1 VRLVSA
7 LIIAMG
13 LVLAALI
20 VVFLPLLIAPPQTQT
35 AGFVDG
41 PAREEA
47 SRLRI
52 ELQNQLDVLKG
63 GVVDLEERLQ
73 TMQLTVATL
82 EAEQRAPA
90 AAPGTAATPRTG
102 TNNAIGDI
110 YAQEVLIANRRE
122 INEGLTVPTPRFLLE
137 QLGPP
142 REDLN
147 QDCQGLTNPRLV
159 ALIREGEVGP
169 IRVTMLEPALESLRN
184 VMAGI
189 EANYPDLYA
198 RLGTAGGLC
207 VRLIRGSRTSVSTHS
222 FGLAIDLQIE
232 GITDAF
238 ANSATQLG
246 LTILAE
252 FFNQEGWVWG
262 AGYGREDSMHFEVSQ
277 EKILEWVAQGKL

>member
-1 VRLVSA
+1 LRLVSA

-13 LVLAALI
+13 LVLASLI
-20 VVFLPLLIAPPQTQT
+20 VVFLPLLIAPPAAQTG
-35 AGFVDG
+35 AVVDG
-41 PAREEA
+41 MAREETT
-47 SRLRI
+47 RLRI
-52 ELQNQLDVLKG
+52 ELQDQLDVLKG
-63 GVVDLEERLQ
+63 GVIDLEERLQ
-73 TMQLTVATL
+73 TMQLTVATI
-82 EAEQRAPA
+82 EAGQRAPA
-90 AAPGTAATPRTG
+90 ATTGTAATPRTG
-102 TNNAIGDI
+102 EDNAIGDI

-122 INEGLTVPTPRFLLE
+122 MNEGLTVPTPRFLVE
-137 QLGPP
+137 QLGSP

-169 IRVTMLEPALESLRN
+169 IRVTMLEPALESLRE

-189 EANYPDLYA
+189 QANYPDLYD

-246 LTILAE
+246 LTILAQ
-252 FFNQEGWVWG
+252 FFNEHGWVWG

-277 EKILEWVAQGKL
+277 EKILEWIAQGKL